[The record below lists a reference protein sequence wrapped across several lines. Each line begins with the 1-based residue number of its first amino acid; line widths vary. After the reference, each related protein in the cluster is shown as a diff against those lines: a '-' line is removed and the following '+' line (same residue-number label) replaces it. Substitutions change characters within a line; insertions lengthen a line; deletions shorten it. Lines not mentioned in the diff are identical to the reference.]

1 MIIFFMFLL
10 FCMVILYPGLV
21 VAWFK
26 LHNDKRSIIE
36 IIRKEC

>member
-10 FCMVILYPGLV
+10 FCMVILYPAFV
-21 VAWFK
+21 VFYCRS
-26 LHNDKRSIIE
+26 NGDKRSVIT